1 MRKAVFDGNLQD
13 GSFLA
18 GEVAGMIKK
27 KETAAEI
34 VDDIIGG
41 AEKLLL
47 QAGALVEE

>member
-1 MRKAVFDGNLQD
+1 
-13 GSFLA
+13 
-18 GEVAGMIKK
+18 MIKK